1 MGLLNKSQKIFE
13 VGHLAVRD
21 SSRCD
26 KGTQAVELGTHWTS
40 LERAVRS
47 HESREYT

>member
-1 MGLLNKSQKIFE
+1 MGLLNKSQKICE
-13 VGHLAVRD
+13 VGHLTVRD

-40 LERAVRS
+40 LERVACS
-47 HESREYT
+47 HECEEYT